1 MVHLTNW
8 VINGIPERFP
18 KLKTIWMESGLAWI
32 PFMMQRLDNEYRM
45 RTSEA
50 PLLKKMPSD
59 YMRDMYYSTQPME
72 MTDMLGLKDTFRQ
85 IKADTQLMYSSD
97 YPHWDFDLPS
107 TVYDI
112 PFLSE
117 EARKNILGGTAA
129 KVFNLEIPKE
139 KLANIPPA

>member
-1 MVHLTNW
+1 
-8 VINGIPERFP
+8 
-18 KLKTIWMESGLAWI
+18 
-32 PFMMQRLDNEYRM
+32 
-45 RTSEA
+45 
-50 PLLKKMPSD
+50 
-59 YMRDMYYSTQPME
+59 ME